1 MEAFLVVAYTR
12 VFLLSD
18 TVDYFCKAFR
28 RALRCVLYFLGGGGG
43 VNVTVRCAA
52 VRVCFV
58 KNRTVRL
65 GTGLRRLTGQMSNI
79 AIIAREFFLQHD
91 DAGEENRRQCP
102 WQS

>member
-1 MEAFLVVAYTR
+1 MHFGACFIFWE
-12 VFLLSD
+12 
-18 TVDYFCKAFR
+18 
-28 RALRCVLYFLGGGGG
+28 GGGGG

-52 VRVCFV
+52 VRACFV

-91 DAGEENRRQCP
+91 DAGEENRRQCARGNHNVPHCIFERFRVSVRRIP
-102 WQS
+102 WYIN